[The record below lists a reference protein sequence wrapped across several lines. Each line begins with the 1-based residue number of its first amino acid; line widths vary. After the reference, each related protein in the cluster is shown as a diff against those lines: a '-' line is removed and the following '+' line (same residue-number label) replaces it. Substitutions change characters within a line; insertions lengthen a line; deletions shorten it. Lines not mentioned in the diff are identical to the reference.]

1 MRILLIG
8 GKDMKVNGP
17 SRFWTL
23 LVLFAAAGHDV
34 RAKECVETGQLFNK
48 VSREDVE
55 WADTYIV
62 YSWGCASLWHL
73 WHSIVFA
80 TAKILIIVA
89 GVPDAGLQQFYINL
103 WHAPTFISRAIC
115 YDVNDIPTSCTLQNP
130 GNVDIDF
137 GQDIPNAK
145 YVNVNCGNLFPLV
158 MFPGQKH
165 VGIVEQLGII
175 DSIVAF
181 VDTANTSPSVP

>member
-8 GKDMKVNGP
+8 GKDMKVNGS

-23 LVLFAAAGHDV
+23 IYLLTAAGHDV
-34 RAKECVETGQLFNK
+34 RAKECVETGSPDNK
-48 VSREDVE
+48 VTRADVE
-55 WADTYIV
+55 WSDAYIV

-80 TAKILIIVA
+80 TSKILIIIA
-89 GVPDAGLQQFYINL
+89 GVPDAGLQQFYVNL
-103 WHAPTFISRAIC
+103 WHAPTFIEWAIC
-115 YDVNDIPTSCTLQNP
+115 FDVNDIPTSCTLQNP

-137 GQDIPNAK
+137 GQDIPSTK
-145 YVNVNCGNLFPLV
+145 YVNVNCGNLFPLI
-158 MFPGQKH
+158 MLPGQKH
-165 VGIVEQLGII
+165 VGLVEKQEVI

-181 VDTANTSPSVP
+181 VDATNT

>member
-23 LVLFAAAGHDV
+23 VYLLIAAGHDV
-34 RAKECVETGQLFNK
+34 RAKECVETGHESNK
-48 VSREDVE
+48 VTRADVE

-73 WHSIVFA
+73 WHSIVFS
-80 TAKILIIVA
+80 TSKILIIIA
-89 GVPDAGLQQFYINL
+89 GVPDAGLAQFYVNL

-115 YDVNDIPTSCTLQNP
+115 FDVNDIPTSCTLQNP

-137 GQDIPNAK
+137 GQNIPIAK

-158 MFPGQKH
+158 MLPGQKH
-165 VGIVEQLGII
+165 VGIVEKQEVI
-175 DSIVAF
+175 DSIAEF
-181 VDTANTSPSVP
+181 VNAAKV